1 MKKYLIFASALGLAL
16 SCGNPAKEPVQSL
29 LSEYATVEIGKENTP
44 LLQGISDNGR
54 EVLNLY
60 RFAAIEAS
68 NIYWQ
73 QSFGDKAALLES
85 LGDGPLKEYAQ
96 INYGPWDRLTGK
108 SFVEGYGERPAGLCF
123 YPEDMTAEEF
133 EAFADPL
140 KNSPYTLIRRAG
152 DGSLKCVWYHEAYKE
167 NIDKIGNYLRAA
179 ADITIVP
186 GVKDYLLAKAEALAA
201 DDYLASDGKWLE
213 MDSKMD
219 LVLGPGEVKD
229 DYLYGIKRSYEAY
242 VVLKDVERSEAIA
255 SFSKALSGTEAAE
268 GFAVNDISVCDALY
282 YAGAADAGIKD
293 IAINLPQESVE
304 AAGKSARTLLMQNV
318 IMAKFNT
325 ILKPLALL
333 ILSDEDKVHVS
344 DEAFF
349 WITAFR
355 ELSHPLAPA
364 RTSEDAAEPLGNL
377 AAVIEDARADAMGA
391 DLAINSVGN
400 YRTRTVVTPEDAV
413 ATFVAN
419 LVRSSRFGDEV
430 TGRAAL
436 LCYNYLLA
444 EGAFALHPD
453 SRYYIDYQAAKSAIS
468 SLSQKLARLRSEG
481 SYEEAET
488 FVNAYSAVGADLQD
502 AYMQLRTEHI
512 PIDIAFKFVW

>member
-1 MKKYLIFASALGLAL
+1 MKKYLISALALGLAV

-60 RFAAIEAS
+60 RFAAIEAG

-73 QSFGDKAALLES
+73 QAFGDKTAIDALE
-85 LGDGPLKEYAQ
+85 DGPVRQYAY

-108 SFVEGYGERPAGLCF
+108 SFVEGYGERPAGLRF

-133 EAFADPL
+133 EAFSDPL
-140 KNSPYTLIRRAG
+140 KNSPYTLIRRAE

-167 NIDKIGNYLRAA
+167 SIDKIGNYLRAA

-186 GVKDYLLAKAEALAA
+186 GVKEYLLAKAAALAG
-201 DDYLASDGKWLE
+201 DDYLESDGKWLE

-219 LVLGPGEVKD
+219 LVLGPGEAKD
-229 DYLYGIKRSYEAY
+229 DFLYGIKRSYEAY
-242 VVLKDVERSEAIA
+242 VVLKDVERSDAVKA
-255 SFSKALSGTEAAE
+255 FSETLAETEAAE
-268 GFAVNDISVCDALY
+268 SFALNDISVCDALY

-293 IAINLPQESVE
+293 IAINMPQESAA

-318 IMAKFNT
+318 IKAKFNT
-325 ILKPLALL
+325 ILKPLATLL
-333 ILSDEDKVHVS
+333 LSDEDKVHVS

-355 ELSHPLAPA
+355 ELSHPLSAV
-364 RTSEDAAEPLGNL
+364 RSSEGGAEPLGNL
-377 AAVIEDARADAMGA
+377 SAVIEDARADAMGA
-391 DLAINSVGN
+391 DLAINSIGN

-453 SRYYIDYQAAKSAIS
+453 SRYYIDYEAAKSAIS
-468 SLSQKLARLRSEG
+468 ALSVKLTKIQSAG
-481 SYEEAET
+481 SYAEAEA
-488 FVNAYSAVGADLQD
+488 FVNEYSAIGSDLQD
-502 AYMQLRTEHI
+502 AYMYLRTEHI
-512 PIDIAFKFVW
+512 PVDIAFKFVW